1 MILMSESRTTKSK
14 RGSIRHTH
22 IYIIINYN
30 YNYIYTLI
38 HRHTARMITYVK
50 SGREANRI
58 WSASFARLM
67 SVSASLAPMPAVIQG
82 ICFCFRPAVAD
93 ASWAFS
99 ACCNFAGQESGW
111 DAHEPLS
118 HIAHNTIQYPSDP
131 ISSEMQSA
139 GDAWWPV

>member
-1 MILMSESRTTKSK
+1 MSESRTTKSK

-93 ASWAFS
+93 AS
-99 ACCNFAGQESGW
+99 
-111 DAHEPLS
+111 
-118 HIAHNTIQYPSDP
+118 
-131 ISSEMQSA
+131 
-139 GDAWWPV
+139 